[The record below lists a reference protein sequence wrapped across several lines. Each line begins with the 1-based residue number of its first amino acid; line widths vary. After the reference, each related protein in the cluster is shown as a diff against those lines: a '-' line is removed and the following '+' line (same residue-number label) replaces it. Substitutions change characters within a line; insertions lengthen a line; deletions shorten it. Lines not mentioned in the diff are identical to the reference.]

1 MYSSHPRN
9 RTRTVASKPLTNAES
24 VTSLHCKE
32 TEFLPGPLQASCKEA
47 VIVHQAV
54 GSGRALGRF

>member
-1 MYSSHPRN
+1 M
-9 RTRTVASKPLTNAES
+9 RTVASKPLTNAEP
-24 VTSLHCKE
+24 VTSLQCKE